1 MTSPQ
6 DEPSVLHQM
15 IGDPE
20 RKRLLVVDDEE
31 TMRLAI
37 SRFLQ
42 GRGYE
47 VQVAS
52 SALEALQ
59 QLESVRFAAMICD
72 VRMPGMSGVEL
83 VPRALEIDPDL
94 GVMMLTAVYDTAVAT
109 ESLTR
114 GAGEYLM
121 KPVELGELLIA
132 LDRVL
137 NRRSIMME
145 QRDVERLIA
154 DEVERQTS
162 ALQHDRTET
171 YSRSVESLALTVV
184 LAESRDPFF
193 TGTTARVAA
202 IALAIADVVALDPD
216 VREHVAAAAR
226 LHDVGRIALRD
237 SVLHKPGPLTPEE
250 YLLVKEHVKLGLEV
264 LSPLIFLGSVLEFV
278 EDHHERW
285 GGGGYP
291 NGRTGERISIGGRIL
306 SVADAFVSL
315 TSKRPYRTPLSTE
328 DALARMAEQ
337 SGVQF
342 DPDIVR
348 ALSVVVMERHVFGL
362 TAD

>member
-1 MTSPQ
+1 
-6 DEPSVLHQM
+6 
-15 IGDPE
+15 
-20 RKRLLVVDDEE
+20 
-31 TMRLAI
+31 
-37 SRFLQ
+37 
-42 GRGYE
+42 
-47 VQVAS
+47 
-52 SALEALQ
+52 
-59 QLESVRFAAMICD
+59 
-72 VRMPGMSGVEL
+72 
-83 VPRALEIDPDL
+83 
-94 GVMMLTAVYDTAVAT
+94 
-109 ESLTR
+109 
-114 GAGEYLM
+114 
-121 KPVELGELLIA
+121 
-132 LDRVL
+132 
-137 NRRSIMME
+137 MME